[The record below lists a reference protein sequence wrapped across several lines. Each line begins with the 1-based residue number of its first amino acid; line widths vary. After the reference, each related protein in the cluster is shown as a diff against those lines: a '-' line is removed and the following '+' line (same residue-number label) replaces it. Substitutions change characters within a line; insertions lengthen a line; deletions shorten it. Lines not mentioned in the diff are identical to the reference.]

1 VREWSEEVGTR
12 LDETTSRARSTGQ
25 SFVDDVRAKQHD
37 LREQVEDVAARAVEK
52 FGDQDTRNN
61 LLLGVAGLAIAAAVG
76 IACQKRI
83 SETAAE

>member
-1 VREWSEEVGTR
+1 
-12 LDETTSRARSTGQ
+12 
-25 SFVDDVRAKQHD
+25 
-37 LREQVEDVAARAVEK
+37 VEDVAARAVEK
-52 FGDQDTRNN
+52 FSDQDTRNN